1 MSKKENQK
9 VSTERIVLIIVSI
22 LLIVAVAYIAFTS
35 LLKGKDE
42 PDMALVP
49 PDTVTTA
56 QPDQASLVEQTQVQ
70 PEQIGEEEVTPTPRR
85 LPEVASPTPHSV
97 SEDDVRTILDLT
109 QPDFFDYFDDPD
121 TWYDYDSEGWA
132 AYRIENGHL
141 IGKDYEP
148 EEKYVYWSF
157 TNPKS
162 GNTYAEITATNGDC
176 IGKDSVGLVIRV
188 QADVT
193 PSGYALEVSCDG
205 SWRFRL
211 HRGNLVTKELFK
223 WTPSEAINSGPF
235 AHNRLSIWGYKGMF
249 HLFINDHEIGEYFD
263 NQYYYTYGYFA
274 AYVRASRTF
283 DLEATFDDFAFWHIP
298 FIP

>member
-1 MSKKENQK
+1 MSNKENQK
-9 VSTERIVLIIVSI
+9 VSIERIALIIVSI
-22 LLIVAVAYIAFTS
+22 LLIIAVAYIAFTS

-42 PDMALVP
+42 PDTVSTVP
-49 PDTVTTA
+49 PD
-56 QPDQASLVEQTQVQ
+56 QAPLVEPTT
-70 PEQIGEEEVTPTPRR
+70 EQIGEVEVTPTPRR
-85 LPEVASPTPHSV
+85 LPEVASPTPHEV
-97 SEDDVRTILDLT
+97 SEDDVRAMLDLT
-109 QPDFFDYFDDPD
+109 QPDFFDYFNDPD

-132 AYRIENGHL
+132 AYRIEDGHL

-162 GNTYAEITATNGDC
+162 GNVYAEITATNGDC

-188 QADVT
+188 QADET

-211 HRGNLVTKELFK
+211 HRGNLVTKELIK
-223 WTPSEAINSGPF
+223 WTPSEVINTGPF
-235 AHNRLSIWGYKGMF
+235 VHNRLSIWGYKGKF
-249 HLFINDHEIGEYFD
+249 HLFINDYEISEYFD
-263 NQYYYTYGYFA
+263 SQYYYTYGYFA

-283 DLEATFDDFAFWHIP
+283 ELEATFDDFAFWHIP